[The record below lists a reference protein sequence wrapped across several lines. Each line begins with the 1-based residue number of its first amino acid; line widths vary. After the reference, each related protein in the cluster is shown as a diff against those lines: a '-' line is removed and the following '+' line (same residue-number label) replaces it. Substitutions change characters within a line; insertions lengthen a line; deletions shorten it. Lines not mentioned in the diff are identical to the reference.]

1 MFLCYNINTEQKFE
15 EVYIMKKANETS
27 HEKLDY
33 FIEVISHLT
42 DKQLNKLLEDAIKLK
57 IEELENTN

>member
-1 MFLCYNINTEQKFE
+1 
-15 EVYIMKKANETS
+15 MKKANETS